1 MDSELVKVKVQSE
14 ASMTLLQSPIRKI
27 KGVSLSSSIVK
38 PDPPKNLQLK
48 PLKNSRQVEVSWE
61 YPETWSTPHSY
72 FSLTFSIQVQGKNKK
87 ERVRCDPG
95 AVYSAVRFMQAHIKE
110 KVNDVIIW
118 VMNLR

>member
-14 ASMTLLQSPIRKI
+14 ASTTLLQSPIRKI

-95 AVYSAVRFMQAHIKE
+95 AVYSVVRFMQAHIKE
-110 KVNDVIIW
+110 KVNDVILW